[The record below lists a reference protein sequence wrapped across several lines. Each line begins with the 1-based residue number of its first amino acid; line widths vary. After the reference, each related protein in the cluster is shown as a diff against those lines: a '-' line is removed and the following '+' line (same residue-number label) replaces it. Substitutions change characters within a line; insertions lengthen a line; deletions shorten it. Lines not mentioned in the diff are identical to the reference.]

1 MAEQIILDIQLD
13 KGSVNA
19 DLRATLESLKAL
31 KNEQKELTKAIKEG
45 NDVDGEMSARLLDL
59 KSQIKYTEAQAKGL
73 AATQRILTADGKKYE
88 DTLNGQRQKLSDMQ
102 SAYDA
107 MDKEMRDSEGGKA
120 FLAQIKEQHDAVLG
134 LEGATGR
141 MQRNVGNYG
150 ESIKGVIP
158 SLDKFDAVLNKMGTS
173 MNDLQQGVGTAS
185 KNIVSHFATIGKALI
200 TPPLGIIVAILT
212 GIMLIFGKLASAI
225 KKNDDAMTNLQ
236 VAFSAFKPIAT
247 AIGKIFE
254 GIGVALSKVAVG
266 IANVVTK
273 ISSALIP
280 GFEEASKKVTEYILA
295 VDALEETQRQYT
307 VQNAKDAQEIAKYR
321 AIAAESTD
329 LEERKKALQSAITL
343 EEEIARRNVEIATK
357 TLELRKEQARQ
368 EVDTTDETKNEI
380 AQLEAEKIQ
389 AETDYYNKK
398 REMAAQIRELNN
410 KINAEN
416 AKNHQEYIKRL
427 EAQRK
432 AEEEA
437 EKARQEALKASLE
450 NEKALRQ
457 QMEDFKASLIKD
469 AGERELVEMQIAGT
483 REIEELKKRLE
494 TEQNLTEEGRAILNQ
509 LIIDKQTELD
519 TQLKEKAD
527 ALAEERINAEMQRIA
542 EQEQTKLELRK
553 AIAEENSAE
562 MLELQLQE
570 LELQQQAEL
579 ENTILNEE
587 EKYLI
592 VEKYEKLKQALV
604 AETAKKNEEQA
615 TQMKMQLSASLQTM
629 AKNASSAFG
638 QMSELLEGYG
648 EENEKASK
656 AAKAFALMQLAT
668 DQAISISQTARAMVE
683 AVQGAT
689 QAAASTGPL
698 APVMLAVYIAEM
710 VGLVLGAVA
719 GQVASIKQAK
729 TILSGDNK
737 FESGGIVGGTSFSGD
752 KVVAHVNSGE
762 MILNR
767 EQQTR
772 LFDMAN
778 FGGGFDYSGLAQA
791 LTQAV
796 ASLPAPTL
804 QYQEF
809 KDFQNQ
815 VQRVTKIAEL

>member
-73 AATQRILTADGKKYE
+73 SATQRVLTADGKKYE

-158 SLDKFDAVLNKMGTS
+158 SLDKFDAALNKMGTS

-185 KNIVSHFATIGKALI
+185 KSIVSHFATIGKALI

-212 GIMLIFGKLASAI
+212 GIMLIFSKVASAI

-236 VAFSAFKPIAT
+236 VAFSAFKPIAI

-295 VDALEETQRQYT
+295 VDALEEKQRRYT

-329 LEERKKALQSAITL
+329 LEERKKALQSAIAL

-357 TLELRKEQARQ
+357 TLQLRKEQARQ

-380 AQLEAEKIQ
+380 ARLEAEKIQ

-494 TEQNLTEEGRAILNQ
+494 TEKNITEEGRAILNQ

-562 MLELQLQE
+562 MLELQLEE

-579 ENTILNEE
+579 ENTLLNEE

-615 TQMKMQLSASLQTM
+615 TQMKMQLSASLQMM

-729 TILSGDNK
+729 GILSGEK

-809 KDFQNQ
+809 KDFQNS

>member
-73 AATQRILTADGKKYE
+73 AATQRVLTADGKKYE
-88 DTLNGQRQKLSDMQ
+88 DTLNGQRQKLADMQ

-120 FLAQIKEQHDAVLG
+120 FLQQIKEQHDAVLG

-150 ESIKGVIP
+150 DSIKGVIP

-185 KNIVSHFATIGKALI
+185 KSIVSHFATIGKALI

-212 GIMLIFGKLASAI
+212 GIMLIFSKVASAI

-329 LEERKKALQSAITL
+329 LETRKKALQSAITL

-380 AQLEAEKIQ
+380 ARLEAEKIQ

-450 NEKALRQ
+450 NEKALRE

-469 AGERELVEMQIAGT
+469 AGERELVEMQIAGS

-494 TEQNLTEEGRAILNQ
+494 TEKNLTEEGRAILNQ

-527 ALAEERINAEMQRIA
+527 ALAEERINEEMQRIA

-553 AIAEENSAE
+553 SIAEENSAE

-570 LELQQQAEL
+570 LEMQQEAEL

-615 TQMKMQLSASLQTM
+615 TQMKMQLSASLQMM

-729 TILSGDNK
+729 GILSGEK

-778 FGGGFDYSGLAQA
+778 YGGGFDYSGLTQA

-796 ASLPAPTL
+796 ASLPSPTL

-809 KDFQNQ
+809 KDFQSS

>member
-73 AATQRILTADGKKYE
+73 AATQRVLTADGKKYE
-88 DTLNGQRQKLSDMQ
+88 DTLNGQRQKLADMQ

-150 ESIKGVIP
+150 DSIKGVIP
-158 SLDKFDAVLNKMGTS
+158 SLDKFDAALNKMGTS

-185 KNIVSHFATIGKALI
+185 KSIVSHFATIGKALI

-212 GIMLIFGKLASAI
+212 GIMLIFSKLASAI

-357 TLELRKEQARQ
+357 TLQLRKEQARQ

-380 AQLEAEKIQ
+380 ARLEAEKIQ

-437 EKARQEALKASLE
+437 EKARQEVLKASLE

-469 AGERELVEMQIAGT
+469 AGERELIEMQLTGS

-519 TQLKEKAD
+519 NQLKEKAD

-553 AIAEENSAE
+553 SIAEENSAE

-615 TQMKMQLSASLQTM
+615 TQMKMQLSASLQMM

-729 TILSGDNK
+729 GILSGEK

-778 FGGGFDYSGLAQA
+778 YGGGFDYSGLTQA

-809 KDFQNQ
+809 KDFQNS

>member
-73 AATQRILTADGKKYE
+73 AATQRVLTADGKKYE
-88 DTLNGQRQKLSDMQ
+88 DTLNGQRQKLADMQ

-158 SLDKFDAVLNKMGTS
+158 SVDKFDAVLNKMGTS
-173 MNDLQQGVGTAS
+173 MDDLQKGVGTAS
-185 KNIVSHFATIGKALI
+185 KSIVSHFATIGKALI

-212 GIMLIFGKLASAI
+212 GIMLIFSKVASAI

-295 VDALEETQRQYT
+295 VDALEEKQRQYT

-321 AIAAESTD
+321 AIASESTD
-329 LEERKKALQSAITL
+329 LEERKKALQSAIAL

-380 AQLEAEKIQ
+380 ARLEAEKIQ

-398 REMAAQIRELNN
+398 REMAAQIREINN

-427 EAQRK
+427 EEQRK
-432 AEEEA
+432 AQEEA

-450 NEKALRQ
+450 NEKAIRQ

-469 AGERELVEMQIAGT
+469 AGERELVEMQLAGS

-494 TEQNLTEEGRAILNQ
+494 TEKNLTEEGRAILNQ

-527 ALAEERINAEMQRIA
+527 AIAEERINAEMQRIA
-542 EQEQTKLELRK
+542 EQEQTKLELKK
-553 AIAEENSAE
+553 AIAEENSTE
-562 MLELQLQE
+562 MLELQLEE
-570 LELQQQAEL
+570 LEMQQQAEL

-587 EKYLI
+587 DKYLI

-604 AETAKKNEEQA
+604 EETAKKNEEQA
-615 TQMKMQLSASLQTM
+615 TQMKAQLSSAMQSM

-668 DQAISISQTARAMVE
+668 DQAISISQTARAIVE
-683 AVQGAT
+683 AVEGAT
-689 QAAASTGPL
+689 QAAAKTGPL
-698 APVMLAVYIAEM
+698 APVMIAVYIAEM

-729 TILSGDNK
+729 GILSGEK

-778 FGGGFDYSGLAQA
+778 YGGGFDYSGLTQA

-796 ASLPAPTL
+796 ASLPSPTL

-809 KDFQNQ
+809 KDFQSS

>member
-73 AATQRILTADGKKYE
+73 AATQRVLTADGKKYE
-88 DTLNGQRQKLSDMQ
+88 DTLNGQRQKLADMQ

-120 FLAQIKEQHDAVLG
+120 FLQQIKEQHDAVLG

-158 SLDKFDAVLNKMGTS
+158 SVDKFDAVLNKMGTS
-173 MNDLQQGVGTAS
+173 MDDLQQGVGTAS
-185 KNIVSHFATIGKALI
+185 KSIVSHFATIGKALI

-212 GIMLIFGKLASAI
+212 GIMLIFGKLASVI

-295 VDALEETQRQYT
+295 VDALEEKQRQYT

-321 AIAAESTD
+321 AIASESTD
-329 LEERKKALQSAITL
+329 LEERKKALQSAIAL

-380 AQLEAEKIQ
+380 ARLEAEKIQ

-398 REMAAQIRELNN
+398 REMAAQIREINN

-469 AGERELVEMQIAGT
+469 AGERELIEMQIAGS

-527 ALAEERINAEMQRIA
+527 ALAEERINAEMQKIA

-579 ENTILNEE
+579 ENTLLNEE

-615 TQMKMQLSASLQTM
+615 TQMKMQLSASLQMM

-729 TILSGDNK
+729 GILSGEK

-778 FGGGFDYSGLAQA
+778 YGGGFDYSGLTQA

-796 ASLPAPTL
+796 ASLPSPTL

-809 KDFQNQ
+809 KDFQSS

>member
-73 AATQRILTADGKKYE
+73 SATQRVLTADGKKYE

-120 FLAQIKEQHDAVLG
+120 FLQQIKEQHDAVLG

-150 ESIKGVIP
+150 DSIKGIIP
-158 SLDKFDAVLNKMGTS
+158 SLDKFDAALNKMGTS

-185 KNIVSHFATIGKALI
+185 KSIVSHFATIGKALI
-200 TPPLGIIVAILT
+200 TPPLGIIVAILSA
-212 GIMLIFGKLASAI
+212 IMLIFSKVASAI

-236 VAFSAFKPIAT
+236 VAFSAFKPIAI

-295 VDALEETQRQYT
+295 VDALEETQRKYT

-329 LEERKKALQSAITL
+329 LEERKKALQSAIAL
-343 EEEIARRNVEIATK
+343 EEEIARRNVEITTK

-380 AQLEAEKIQ
+380 ARLEAEKIQ

-450 NEKALRQ
+450 NEKAIRQ

-494 TEQNLTEEGRAILNQ
+494 TEKNITEEGRAILNQ
-509 LIIDKQTELD
+509 LIIDKQIELD

-527 ALAEERINAEMQRIA
+527 TLAEERINEEMQRIA

-562 MLELQLQE
+562 MLELQLEE

-579 ENTILNEE
+579 ENTLLNEE

-615 TQMKMQLSASLQTM
+615 TQMKMQLSASLQMM

-729 TILSGDNK
+729 GILSGEK

-778 FGGGFDYSGLAQA
+778 YGGGFDYSGLAQA

-809 KDFQNQ
+809 KDFQSS

>member
-73 AATQRILTADGKKYE
+73 AATQRVLTADGKKYE

-107 MDKEMRDSEGGKA
+107 MDKEMRESEGGKA

-150 ESIKGVIP
+150 DSIKGVIP
-158 SLDKFDAVLNKMGTS
+158 SLDKFDAALNKMGTS

-185 KNIVSHFATIGKALI
+185 KSIVSHFATIGKALI

-212 GIMLIFGKLASAI
+212 GIMLIFSKVASAI

-236 VAFSAFKPIAT
+236 VAFSAFKPIAI

-295 VDALEETQRQYT
+295 VDTLEEKQRQYT

-357 TLELRKEQARQ
+357 TLQLRKEQARQ

-380 AQLEAEKIQ
+380 ARLEAEKIQ

-494 TEQNLTEEGRAILNQ
+494 TEKNLTEEGRAILNQ

-553 AIAEENSAE
+553 TLAEENSAE

-615 TQMKMQLSASLQTM
+615 TQMKMQLSASLQMM

-729 TILSGDNK
+729 GILSGEK

-778 FGGGFDYSGLAQA
+778 LGGGFDYSGLAQV

-796 ASLPAPTL
+796 ASLPSPTL

-809 KDFQNQ
+809 KDFQSS

>member
-19 DLRATLESLKAL
+19 DLRATLESLKQL

-73 AATQRILTADGKKYE
+73 AATQRVLTADGKKYE
-88 DTLNGQRQKLSDMQ
+88 DTLNGQRQKLADMQ

-158 SLDKFDAVLNKMGTS
+158 SVDKFDAVLNKMGTS

-185 KNIVSHFATIGKALI
+185 KSIVSHFATIGKALI

-212 GIMLIFGKLASAI
+212 GIMLIFSKVASAI

-295 VDALEETQRQYT
+295 VDALEEKQRQYT

-321 AIAAESTD
+321 AIASESTD
-329 LEERKKALQSAITL
+329 LEERKKALQSAIAL

-380 AQLEAEKIQ
+380 ARLEAEKIQ

-398 REMAAQIRELNN
+398 REMAAQIREINN

-427 EAQRK
+427 EEQRK
-432 AEEEA
+432 AQEEA

-450 NEKALRQ
+450 NEKAIRQ

-469 AGERELVEMQIAGT
+469 AGERELVEMQLAGS

-494 TEQNLTEEGRAILNQ
+494 TEKNLTEKGRAILNQ

-527 ALAEERINAEMQRIA
+527 AIAEERINAEMQRIA
-542 EQEQTKLELRK
+542 EQEQTKLELKK

-562 MLELQLQE
+562 MLELQLEE
-570 LELQQQAEL
+570 LEMQQQAEL

-587 EKYLI
+587 DKYLI

-604 AETAKKNEEQA
+604 EETAKKNEEQA
-615 TQMKMQLSASLQTM
+615 TQMKAQLSSAMQSM

-668 DQAISISQTARAMVE
+668 DQAISISQTARAIVE
-683 AVQGAT
+683 AVEGAT
-689 QAAASTGPL
+689 QAAAKTGPL
-698 APVMLAVYIAEM
+698 APVMIAVYIAEM

-729 TILSGDNK
+729 GILSGEK

-767 EQQTR
+767 EQQTN
-772 LFDMAN
+772 LFKMAN
-778 FGGGFDYSGLAQA
+778 VAGGFDYSGFAEA
-791 LTQAV
+791 VAQAV
-796 ASLPAPTL
+796 ASQPAPILEYT
-804 QYQEF
+804 EF
-809 KDFQNQ
+809 ESFAN
-815 VQRVTKIAEL
+815 RVTKVRELSKL

>member
-19 DLRATLESLKAL
+19 DLRATLESLKQL

-73 AATQRILTADGKKYE
+73 AATQRVLTADGKKYE
-88 DTLNGQRQKLSDMQ
+88 DTLNGQRQKLADMQ

-120 FLAQIKEQHDAVLG
+120 FLQQIKEQHDAVLG

-158 SLDKFDAVLNKMGTS
+158 SVDKFDAVLNKMGTS

-185 KNIVSHFATIGKALI
+185 KSIVSHFATIGKALI

-329 LEERKKALQSAITL
+329 LEERKKALESAITL

-380 AQLEAEKIQ
+380 ARLEAEKIQ

-450 NEKALRQ
+450 NEKAIRQ

-469 AGERELVEMQIAGT
+469 AGERELVEMQLAGT

-494 TEQNLTEEGRAILNQ
+494 TEKNLTEEGRAILNQ

-519 TQLKEKAD
+519 NQLKEKAD
-527 ALAEERINAEMQRIA
+527 AIAEERINAEMQRIA

-587 EKYLI
+587 DKYLI

-604 AETAKKNEEQA
+604 AETMLKNEEQA
-615 TQMKMQLSASLQTM
+615 TQMKEQLSSAMQSM

-668 DQAISISQTARAMVE
+668 DQAISISQTARAIVE
-683 AVQGAT
+683 AVEGAT
-689 QAAASTGPL
+689 QAAKYTGPL
-698 APVMLAVYIAEM
+698 APVMIAVYIAEM

-729 TILSGDNK
+729 GILSGEK

-778 FGGGFDYSGLAQA
+778 YGGGFDYSGLTQA

-796 ASLPAPTL
+796 ASLPSPTL

>member
-19 DLRATLESLKAL
+19 DLRATLESLKQL

-73 AATQRILTADGKKYE
+73 AATQRVLTADGKKYE
-88 DTLNGQRQKLSDMQ
+88 DTLNGQRQKLADMQ

-158 SLDKFDAVLNKMGTS
+158 SVDKFDAVLNKMGTS

-185 KNIVSHFATIGKALI
+185 KSIVSHFATIGKALI

-212 GIMLIFGKLASAI
+212 GIMLIFSKVASAI

-295 VDALEETQRQYT
+295 VDALEEKQRQYT

-321 AIAAESTD
+321 AIASESTD
-329 LEERKKALQSAITL
+329 LEERKKALQSAIAL

-357 TLELRKEQARQ
+357 TLQLRKEQARQ

-380 AQLEAEKIQ
+380 ARLEAEKIQ

-398 REMAAQIRELNN
+398 REMAAQIREINN

-427 EAQRK
+427 EEQRK
-432 AEEEA
+432 AQEEA

-450 NEKALRQ
+450 NEKAIRQ

-469 AGERELVEMQIAGT
+469 AGERELVEMQLAGT

-494 TEQNLTEEGRAILNQ
+494 TEKNLTEEGRAILNQ

-527 ALAEERINAEMQRIA
+527 AIAEERINAEMQRIA
-542 EQEQTKLELRK
+542 EQEQTKLELKK

-562 MLELQLQE
+562 MLELQLEE
-570 LELQQQAEL
+570 LEMQQQAEL

-587 EKYLI
+587 DKYLI

-604 AETAKKNEEQA
+604 EETAKKNEEQA
-615 TQMKMQLSASLQTM
+615 TQMKAQLSSAMQSM

-668 DQAISISQTARAMVE
+668 DQAISISQTARAIVE
-683 AVQGAT
+683 AVEGAT
-689 QAAASTGPL
+689 QAAAKTGPL
-698 APVMLAVYIAEM
+698 APVMIAVYIAEM

-729 TILSGDNK
+729 GILSGEK

-778 FGGGFDYSGLAQA
+778 YGGGFDYSGLTQA

-796 ASLPAPTL
+796 ASLPSPTL

-809 KDFQNQ
+809 KDFQSS

>member
-19 DLRATLESLKAL
+19 DLRATLESLKQL

-73 AATQRILTADGKKYE
+73 AATQRVLTADGKKYE
-88 DTLNGQRQKLSDMQ
+88 DTLNGQRQKLADMQ

-120 FLAQIKEQHDAVLG
+120 FLQQIKEQHDAVLG

-158 SLDKFDAVLNKMGTS
+158 SVDKFDAVLNKIGTS
-173 MNDLQQGVGTAS
+173 MDDLQQGVGTAS
-185 KNIVSHFATIGKALI
+185 KSIVSHFATIGKALI

-212 GIMLIFGKLASAI
+212 GIMLIFSKLASAI

-321 AIAAESTD
+321 AIASESTD

-380 AQLEAEKIQ
+380 ARLEAEKIQ

-398 REMAAQIRELNN
+398 REMAAQIREINN

-427 EAQRK
+427 EEQRK
-432 AEEEA
+432 AQEEA

-450 NEKALRQ
+450 NEKAIRQ
-457 QMEDFKASLIKD
+457 QMEDFKASLTKD
-469 AGERELVEMQIAGT
+469 AGERELVEMQLAGS

-494 TEQNLTEEGRAILNQ
+494 TEKNLTEKGRAILNQ

-527 ALAEERINAEMQRIA
+527 AIAEERINAEMQRIA
-542 EQEQTKLELRK
+542 EQEQTKLELKK

-562 MLELQLQE
+562 MLELQLEE
-570 LELQQQAEL
+570 LEMQQQAEL

-587 EKYLI
+587 DKYLI

-604 AETAKKNEEQA
+604 EETAKKNEEQA
-615 TQMKMQLSASLQTM
+615 TQMKAQLSSAMQSM

-668 DQAISISQTARAMVE
+668 DQAISISQTARAIVE
-683 AVQGAT
+683 AVEGAT
-689 QAAASTGPL
+689 QAAAKTGPL
-698 APVMLAVYIAEM
+698 APVMIAVYIAEM

-729 TILSGDNK
+729 GILSGEK

-778 FGGGFDYSGLAQA
+778 YGGGFDYSGLTQA

-796 ASLPAPTL
+796 ASLPSPTL

-809 KDFQNQ
+809 KDFQSS

>member
-19 DLRATLESLKAL
+19 DLRATLESLKQL

-73 AATQRILTADGKKYE
+73 AATQRVLTADGKKYE
-88 DTLNGQRQKLSDMQ
+88 DTLNGQRQKLADMQ

-158 SLDKFDAVLNKMGTS
+158 SVDKFDAVLNKMGTS

-185 KNIVSHFATIGKALI
+185 KSIVSHFATIGKALI

-212 GIMLIFGKLASAI
+212 GIMLIFSKVASAI

-295 VDALEETQRQYT
+295 VDALEEKQRQYT

-321 AIAAESTD
+321 AIASESTD
-329 LEERKKALQSAITL
+329 LEERKKALQSAIAL

-357 TLELRKEQARQ
+357 TLQLRKEQARQ

-380 AQLEAEKIQ
+380 ARLEAEKIQ

-398 REMAAQIRELNN
+398 REMAAQIREINN

-427 EAQRK
+427 EEQRK
-432 AEEEA
+432 AQEEA

-450 NEKALRQ
+450 NEKAIRQ

-469 AGERELVEMQIAGT
+469 AGERELVEMQLAGT

-494 TEQNLTEEGRAILNQ
+494 TEKNLTEEGRAILNQ

-527 ALAEERINAEMQRIA
+527 AIAEERINAEMQRIA

-562 MLELQLQE
+562 MLELQLEE
-570 LELQQQAEL
+570 LEMQQQAEL

-587 EKYLI
+587 DKYLI

-604 AETAKKNEEQA
+604 EETAKKNEEQA
-615 TQMKMQLSASLQTM
+615 TQMKAQLSSAMQSM

-668 DQAISISQTARAMVE
+668 DQAISISQTARAIVE
-683 AVQGAT
+683 AVEGAT
-689 QAAASTGPL
+689 QAAAKTGPL
-698 APVMLAVYIAEM
+698 APVMIAVYIAEM

-729 TILSGDNK
+729 GILSGEK

-778 FGGGFDYSGLAQA
+778 YGGGFDYSGLTQA

-796 ASLPAPTL
+796 ASLPSPTL

>member
-73 AATQRILTADGKKYE
+73 SATQRVLTADGKKYE

-120 FLAQIKEQHDAVLG
+120 FLQQIKEQHDAVLG

-150 ESIKGVIP
+150 DSIKGIIP
-158 SLDKFDAVLNKMGTS
+158 SLDKFDAALNKMGTS

-185 KNIVSHFATIGKALI
+185 KSIVSHFATIGKALI

-212 GIMLIFGKLASAI
+212 GIMLIFSKVASAI

-295 VDALEETQRQYT
+295 VDALEETQRRYT

-329 LEERKKALQSAITL
+329 LEERKKALQSAIAL

-357 TLELRKEQARQ
+357 TLQLRKEQARQ

-380 AQLEAEKIQ
+380 ARLEAEKIQ

-427 EAQRK
+427 ETQRK

-469 AGERELVEMQIAGT
+469 AGERELVEMQIAGS

-494 TEQNLTEEGRAILNQ
+494 TEKNITEEGRAILNQ

-562 MLELQLQE
+562 MLELQLEE
-570 LELQQQAEL
+570 LEMQQQAEL
-579 ENTILNEE
+579 ENTLLNEE

-615 TQMKMQLSASLQTM
+615 TQMKMQLSASLQIM

-729 TILSGDNK
+729 GILSGEK

-752 KVVAHVNSGE
+752 KVIAHVNSGE

-778 FGGGFDYSGLAQA
+778 FGGGFDYSGLATA

-796 ASLPAPTL
+796 ASLPSPTL

-809 KDFQNQ
+809 KDFQSQ

>member
-73 AATQRILTADGKKYE
+73 SATQRVLTADGKKYE
-88 DTLNGQRQKLSDMQ
+88 DTLNGQRQKLADMQ

-158 SLDKFDAVLNKMGTS
+158 SLDKFDAALNKMGTS

-212 GIMLIFGKLASAI
+212 GIMLIFSKLASAI

-236 VAFSAFKPIAT
+236 VAFSAFKPIAI

-295 VDALEETQRQYT
+295 VDALEETQRRYT

-380 AQLEAEKIQ
+380 ARLEAEKIQ

-416 AKNHQEYIKRL
+416 AKNHQEYTKRL

-450 NEKALRQ
+450 NEKAIRE

-469 AGERELVEMQIAGT
+469 AGERELVEMQLAGS

-494 TEQNLTEEGRAILNQ
+494 TEKNITEEGRAILNQ

-553 AIAEENSAE
+553 AIAKGNSAK
-562 MLELQLQE
+562 MLELQLEE

-604 AETAKKNEEQA
+604 AETMLKNEEQA
-615 TQMKMQLSASLQTM
+615 TQMKEQLSSAMQTM

-729 TILSGDNK
+729 GILSGEK

-778 FGGGFDYSGLAQA
+778 LGGGFDYSGLAQA

-796 ASLPAPTL
+796 ASLPSPTL

>member
-19 DLRATLESLKAL
+19 DLRATLESLKQL

-73 AATQRILTADGKKYE
+73 AATQRVLTADGKKYE
-88 DTLNGQRQKLSDMQ
+88 DTLNGQRQKLADMQ

-150 ESIKGVIP
+150 DSIKGVIP
-158 SLDKFDAVLNKMGTS
+158 SVDKFDAVLNKMGTS

-185 KNIVSHFATIGKALI
+185 KSIVSHFATIGKALI

-212 GIMLIFGKLASAI
+212 GIMLIFSKVASAI

-295 VDALEETQRQYT
+295 VDALEEKQRQYT

-321 AIAAESTD
+321 AIASESTD
-329 LEERKKALQSAITL
+329 LEERKKALQSAIAL

-380 AQLEAEKIQ
+380 ARLEAEKIQ

-398 REMAAQIRELNN
+398 REMAAQIREINN

-427 EAQRK
+427 EAQK
-432 AEEEA
+432 KVEEEA

-450 NEKALRQ
+450 NEKAIRQ

-469 AGERELVEMQIAGT
+469 AGERELVEMQLAGT

-494 TEQNLTEEGRAILNQ
+494 TEKNLTEEGRAILNQ

-527 ALAEERINAEMQRIA
+527 AIAEERINAEMQRIA

-562 MLELQLQE
+562 MLELQLEE
-570 LELQQQAEL
+570 LEMQQQAEL

-587 EKYLI
+587 DKYLI

-604 AETAKKNEEQA
+604 EETAKKNEEQA
-615 TQMKMQLSASLQTM
+615 TQMKAQLSSAMQSM

-668 DQAISISQTARAMVE
+668 DQAISISQTARAIVE
-683 AVQGAT
+683 AVEGAT
-689 QAAASTGPL
+689 QAAAKTGPL
-698 APVMLAVYIAEM
+698 APVMIAVYIAEM

-729 TILSGDNK
+729 GILSGEK

-778 FGGGFDYSGLAQA
+778 YGGGFDYSGLTQA

-796 ASLPAPTL
+796 ASLPSPTL

>member
-19 DLRATLESLKAL
+19 DLRATLESLKQL

-73 AATQRILTADGKKYE
+73 AATQRVLTADGKKYE
-88 DTLNGQRQKLSDMQ
+88 DTLNGQRQKLADMQ

-120 FLAQIKEQHDAVLG
+120 FLQQIKEQHDAVLG

-158 SLDKFDAVLNKMGTS
+158 SVDKFDAVLNKMGTS

-185 KNIVSHFATIGKALI
+185 KSIVSHFATIGKALI

-212 GIMLIFGKLASAI
+212 GIMLIFSKVASAI

-247 AIGKIFE
+247 AIDKIFE

-295 VDALEETQRQYT
+295 VDALEEKQRQYT

-321 AIAAESTD
+321 AIASESTD
-329 LEERKKALQSAITL
+329 LEERKKALQSAIAL

-380 AQLEAEKIQ
+380 ARLEAEKIQ

-398 REMAAQIRELNN
+398 REMAAQIREINN

-427 EAQRK
+427 EEQRK
-432 AEEEA
+432 AQEEA

-450 NEKALRQ
+450 NEKAIRQ
-457 QMEDFKASLIKD
+457 QMEDFKASLTKD
-469 AGERELVEMQIAGT
+469 AGERELVEMQLAGS

-494 TEQNLTEEGRAILNQ
+494 TEKNLTEKGRAILNQ

-527 ALAEERINAEMQRIA
+527 AIAEERINAEMQRIA
-542 EQEQTKLELRK
+542 EQEQTKLELKK
-553 AIAEENSAE
+553 AIAEENSTE
-562 MLELQLQE
+562 MLELQLEE

-587 EKYLI
+587 DKYLI

-604 AETAKKNEEQA
+604 EETAKKNEEQA
-615 TQMKMQLSASLQTM
+615 TQMKAQLSSAMQSM

-668 DQAISISQTARAMVE
+668 DQAISISQTARAIVE
-683 AVQGAT
+683 AVEGAT
-689 QAAASTGPL
+689 QAAAKTGPL
-698 APVMLAVYIAEM
+698 APVMIAVYIAEM

-729 TILSGDNK
+729 GILSGEK

-778 FGGGFDYSGLAQA
+778 YGGGFDYSGLTQA

-796 ASLPAPTL
+796 ASLPSPTL

-809 KDFQNQ
+809 KDFQSS

>member
-73 AATQRILTADGKKYE
+73 SATQRVLTADGKKYE
-88 DTLNGQRQKLSDMQ
+88 DTLNGQRQKLADMQ

-158 SLDKFDAVLNKMGTS
+158 SVDKFDAVLNKMGTS
-173 MNDLQQGVGTAS
+173 MDDLQKGVGTAS
-185 KNIVSHFATIGKALI
+185 KSIVSHFATIGKALI

-212 GIMLIFGKLASAI
+212 GIMLIFSKVASAI

-295 VDALEETQRQYT
+295 VDALEEKQRQYT

-321 AIAAESTD
+321 AIASESTD
-329 LEERKKALQSAITL
+329 LEERKKALQSAIAL

-357 TLELRKEQARQ
+357 TLQLRKEQARQ

-380 AQLEAEKIQ
+380 ARLEAEKIQ

-398 REMAAQIRELNN
+398 REMAAQIREINN

-427 EAQRK
+427 EEQRK
-432 AEEEA
+432 AQEEA

-450 NEKALRQ
+450 NEKAIRQ

-469 AGERELVEMQIAGT
+469 AGERELVEMQLAGS

-494 TEQNLTEEGRAILNQ
+494 TEKNLTEEGRAILNQ

-527 ALAEERINAEMQRIA
+527 AIAEERINAEMQRIA
-542 EQEQTKLELRK
+542 EQEQTKIELKK
-553 AIAEENSAE
+553 AIAEENSTE
-562 MLELQLQE
+562 MLELQLEE
-570 LELQQQAEL
+570 LEMQQQAEL

-587 EKYLI
+587 DKYLI

-604 AETAKKNEEQA
+604 EETAKKNEEQA
-615 TQMKMQLSASLQTM
+615 TQMKAQLSSAMQSM

-668 DQAISISQTARAMVE
+668 DQAISISQTARAIVE
-683 AVQGAT
+683 AVEGAT
-689 QAAASTGPL
+689 QAAAKTGPL
-698 APVMLAVYIAEM
+698 APVMIAVYIAEM

-729 TILSGDNK
+729 GILSGEK

-778 FGGGFDYSGLAQA
+778 YGGGFDYSGLTQA

-796 ASLPAPTL
+796 ASLPSPTL

>member
-73 AATQRILTADGKKYE
+73 AATQRVLTADGKKYE
-88 DTLNGQRQKLSDMQ
+88 DTLNGQRQKLADMQ

-120 FLAQIKEQHDAVLG
+120 FLQQIKEQHDAVLG

-185 KNIVSHFATIGKALI
+185 KSIVSHFATIGKALI

-212 GIMLIFGKLASAI
+212 GIMLIFSKVASAI

-329 LEERKKALQSAITL
+329 LETRKKALQSAITL

-380 AQLEAEKIQ
+380 ARLEAEKIQ

-450 NEKALRQ
+450 NEKAIRQ

-469 AGERELVEMQIAGT
+469 AGERELIEMQIAGS

-494 TEQNLTEEGRAILNQ
+494 TEKNLTEEGRAILNQ

-562 MLELQLQE
+562 LLELQLEE

-615 TQMKMQLSASLQTM
+615 TQMKMQLSASLQMM

-729 TILSGDNK
+729 GILSGEK

-778 FGGGFDYSGLAQA
+778 YGGGFDYSGLTQA

-796 ASLPAPTL
+796 ASLPSPTL

-809 KDFQNQ
+809 KDFQSQ

>member
-19 DLRATLESLKAL
+19 DLRATLESLKQL

-73 AATQRILTADGKKYE
+73 AATQRVLTADGKKYE
-88 DTLNGQRQKLSDMQ
+88 DTLNGQRQKLADMQ

-120 FLAQIKEQHDAVLG
+120 FLQQIKEQHDAVLG

-150 ESIKGVIP
+150 DSIKGVIP
-158 SLDKFDAVLNKMGTS
+158 SVDKFDAVLNKMGTS
-173 MNDLQQGVGTAS
+173 MDDLQQGVGTAS
-185 KNIVSHFATIGKALI
+185 KSIVSHFATIGKALI

-307 VQNAKDAQEIAKYR
+307 IQNAKDAQEIAKYR

-329 LEERKKALQSAITL
+329 LEERKKALQSAIAL

-357 TLELRKEQARQ
+357 TLQLRKEQARQ

-380 AQLEAEKIQ
+380 ARLEAEKIQ

-437 EKARQEALKASLE
+437 EKARQEALKVSLE
-450 NEKALRQ
+450 NEKAIRQ
-457 QMEDFKASLIKD
+457 QIEDFKASLIKD
-469 AGERELVEMQIAGT
+469 AGERELVEMQLAGS

-494 TEQNLTEEGRAILNQ
+494 TEKNLTEEGRAILNQ

-527 ALAEERINAEMQRIA
+527 ALAEERINAEMQKIA

-587 EKYLI
+587 DKYLI

-604 AETAKKNEEQA
+604 EETAKKNEEQA

-729 TILSGDNK
+729 NILNGSDK
-737 FESGGIVGGTSFSGD
+737 YAVGGVVGGTSYSGD
-752 KVVAHVNSGE
+752 KLTAKVNSGE

-767 EQQTR
+767 EQQTN
-772 LFDMAN
+772 LFKMAN
-778 FGGGFDYSGLAQA
+778 VGGGFDYSGFAEA
-791 LTQAV
+791 VAQAV
-796 ASLPAPTL
+796 ASQPAPILEYT
-804 QYQEF
+804 EF
-809 KDFQNQ
+809 ESFAN
-815 VQRVTKIAEL
+815 RVAKVRELSKL

>member
-73 AATQRILTADGKKYE
+73 AATQRVLTADGKKYE

-120 FLAQIKEQHDAVLG
+120 FLQQIKEQHDAVLG

-150 ESIKGVIP
+150 DSIKGVIP
-158 SLDKFDAVLNKMGTS
+158 SLDKFDAALNKMGTS

-185 KNIVSHFATIGKALI
+185 KSIVSHFATIGKALI

-357 TLELRKEQARQ
+357 TLQLRKEQARQ

-380 AQLEAEKIQ
+380 ARLEAEKIQ

-450 NEKALRQ
+450 NEKALRE

-469 AGERELVEMQIAGT
+469 AGERELVEMQIAGS

-494 TEQNLTEEGRAILNQ
+494 TEKNLTEEGRAILNQ

-527 ALAEERINAEMQRIA
+527 ALAEERINEEMQRIA

-553 AIAEENSAE
+553 SIAEENSAE

-570 LELQQQAEL
+570 LEMQQEAEL

-604 AETAKKNEEQA
+604 EETAKKNEEQA
-615 TQMKMQLSASLQTM
+615 TQMKMQLSASLQMM

-729 TILSGDNK
+729 GILSGEK

-767 EQQTR
+767 EQQTK

-778 FGGGFDYSGLAQA
+778 YGGGFDYSGLTQA

-796 ASLPAPTL
+796 ASLPSPTL

-809 KDFQNQ
+809 KDFQSQ

>member
-19 DLRATLESLKAL
+19 DLRATLESLKQL

-73 AATQRILTADGKKYE
+73 AATQRVLTADGKKYE
-88 DTLNGQRQKLSDMQ
+88 DTLNGQRQKLADMQ

-120 FLAQIKEQHDAVLG
+120 FLQQIKEQHDAVLG

-158 SLDKFDAVLNKMGTS
+158 SVDKFDAVLNKMGTS

-185 KNIVSHFATIGKALI
+185 KSIVSHFATIGKALI

-212 GIMLIFGKLASAI
+212 GIMLIFSKVASAI

-321 AIAAESTD
+321 AIASESTD
-329 LEERKKALQSAITL
+329 LEERKKALQSAIAL

-380 AQLEAEKIQ
+380 ARLEAEKIQ

-398 REMAAQIRELNN
+398 REMAAQIREINN

-427 EAQRK
+427 EEQRK
-432 AEEEA
+432 AQEEA

-450 NEKALRQ
+450 NEKAIRQ
-457 QMEDFKASLIKD
+457 QMEDFKASLTKD
-469 AGERELVEMQIAGT
+469 AGERELVEMQLAGT

-494 TEQNLTEEGRAILNQ
+494 TEKNLTEEGRAILNQ

-527 ALAEERINAEMQRIA
+527 AIAEERINAEMQRIA

-562 MLELQLQE
+562 MLELQLEE
-570 LELQQQAEL
+570 LEMQQQAEL

-587 EKYLI
+587 DKYLI

-604 AETAKKNEEQA
+604 EETAKKNEEQA
-615 TQMKMQLSASLQTM
+615 TQMKAQLSSAMQSM

-668 DQAISISQTARAMVE
+668 DQAISISQTARAIVE
-683 AVQGAT
+683 AVEGAT
-689 QAAASTGPL
+689 QAAAKTGPL
-698 APVMLAVYIAEM
+698 APVMIAVYIAEM

-729 TILSGDNK
+729 GILSGEK

-778 FGGGFDYSGLAQA
+778 YGGGFDYSGLTQA

-796 ASLPAPTL
+796 ASLPSPTL

-809 KDFQNQ
+809 KDFQSS

>member
-73 AATQRILTADGKKYE
+73 AATQRVLTADGKKYE
-88 DTLNGQRQKLSDMQ
+88 DTLNGQRQKLADMQ

-120 FLAQIKEQHDAVLG
+120 FLQQIKEQHDAVLG

-158 SLDKFDAVLNKMGTS
+158 SVDKFDAALNKMGTS

-185 KNIVSHFATIGKALI
+185 KSIVSHFATIGKALI

-329 LEERKKALQSAITL
+329 LETRKKALESAIKL

-380 AQLEAEKIQ
+380 ARLEAEKIQ

-450 NEKALRQ
+450 NEKAIRQ

-469 AGERELVEMQIAGT
+469 AGERELVEMQLAGT

-579 ENTILNEE
+579 ENTLLNEE

-778 FGGGFDYSGLAQA
+778 YGGGFDYSGLAQA

-796 ASLPAPTL
+796 ASLPSPTL

-809 KDFQNQ
+809 KDFQSS

>member
-73 AATQRILTADGKKYE
+73 SATQRVLTADGKKYE
-88 DTLNGQRQKLSDMQ
+88 DTLNGQRQKLADMQ

-158 SLDKFDAVLNKMGTS
+158 SVDKFDAVLNKMGTS
-173 MNDLQQGVGTAS
+173 MDDLQKGVGTAS
-185 KNIVSHFATIGKALI
+185 KSIVSNFATIGKALI

-212 GIMLIFGKLASAI
+212 GIMLIFSKVASAI

-321 AIAAESTD
+321 AIASESTD
-329 LEERKKALQSAITL
+329 LEERKKALQSAIAL

-380 AQLEAEKIQ
+380 ARLEAEKIQ

-398 REMAAQIRELNN
+398 REMAAQIREINN

-427 EAQRK
+427 EEQRK
-432 AEEEA
+432 AQEEA

-450 NEKALRQ
+450 NEKAIRQ

-469 AGERELVEMQIAGT
+469 AGERELVEMQLAGS

-494 TEQNLTEEGRAILNQ
+494 TEKNLTEEGRAILNQ

-527 ALAEERINAEMQRIA
+527 AIAEERINAEMQRIA
-542 EQEQTKLELRK
+542 EQEQTKLELKK

-562 MLELQLQE
+562 MLELQLEE
-570 LELQQQAEL
+570 LEMQQQAEL

-587 EKYLI
+587 DKYLI

-604 AETAKKNEEQA
+604 EETAKKNEEQA
-615 TQMKMQLSASLQTM
+615 TQMKAQLSSAMQSM

-668 DQAISISQTARAMVE
+668 DQAISISQTARAIVE
-683 AVQGAT
+683 AVEGAT
-689 QAAASTGPL
+689 QAAAKTGPL
-698 APVMLAVYIAEM
+698 APVMIAVYIAEM

-729 TILSGDNK
+729 GILSGEK

-778 FGGGFDYSGLAQA
+778 YGGGFDYSGLTQA

-796 ASLPAPTL
+796 ASLPSPTL

>member
-19 DLRATLESLKAL
+19 DLRATLESLKQL

-73 AATQRILTADGKKYE
+73 AATQRVLTADGKKYE
-88 DTLNGQRQKLSDMQ
+88 DTLNGQRQKLADMQ

-120 FLAQIKEQHDAVLG
+120 FLQQIKEQHDAVLG

-158 SLDKFDAVLNKMGTS
+158 SVDKFDAVLNKMGTS

-185 KNIVSHFATIGKALI
+185 KSIVSHFATIGKALI

-212 GIMLIFGKLASAI
+212 GIMLIFSKVASAI

-295 VDALEETQRQYT
+295 VDALEEKQRQYT

-321 AIAAESTD
+321 AIASESTD
-329 LEERKKALQSAITL
+329 LEERKKALQSAIAL

-380 AQLEAEKIQ
+380 ARLEAEKIQ

-398 REMAAQIRELNN
+398 REMAAQIREINN

-427 EAQRK
+427 EEQKKAQ
-432 AEEEA
+432 EEA

-450 NEKALRQ
+450 NEKAIRQ
-457 QMEDFKASLIKD
+457 QMEDFKASLTKD
-469 AGERELVEMQIAGT
+469 AGERELVEMQLAGS

-494 TEQNLTEEGRAILNQ
+494 TEKNLTEKGRAILNQ

-527 ALAEERINAEMQRIA
+527 AIAEERINAEMQRIA
-542 EQEQTKLELRK
+542 EQEQTKLELKK

-562 MLELQLQE
+562 MLELQLEE

-587 EKYLI
+587 DKYLI

-604 AETAKKNEEQA
+604 EETAKKNEEQA
-615 TQMKMQLSASLQTM
+615 TQMKAQLSSAMQSM

-668 DQAISISQTARAMVE
+668 DQAISISQTARAIVE
-683 AVQGAT
+683 AVEGAT
-689 QAAASTGPL
+689 QAAAKTGPL
-698 APVMLAVYIAEM
+698 APVMIAVYIAEM

-729 TILSGDNK
+729 NILNGSDK
-737 FESGGIVGGTSFSGD
+737 YAVGGVVGGTSYSGD
-752 KVVAHVNSGE
+752 KLTAKVNSGE

-767 EQQTR
+767 EQQTN
-772 LFDMAN
+772 LFKMAN
-778 FGGGFDYSGLAQA
+778 VGGGFDYSGFAEA
-791 LTQAV
+791 VAQAV
-796 ASLPAPTL
+796 ASQPAPILEYT
-804 QYQEF
+804 EF
-809 KDFQNQ
+809 ESFAN
-815 VQRVTKIAEL
+815 RVTKVRELSKL

>member
-73 AATQRILTADGKKYE
+73 SATQRVLTADGKKYE

-150 ESIKGVIP
+150 DSIKGVIP
-158 SLDKFDAVLNKMGTS
+158 SLDKFDAALNKMGTS

-185 KNIVSHFATIGKALI
+185 KGIVSHFATIGKALI

-212 GIMLIFGKLASAI
+212 GIMLIFSKVASAI

-247 AIGKIFE
+247 AIDKIFE

-295 VDALEETQRQYT
+295 VDALEETQRRYT

-357 TLELRKEQARQ
+357 TLQLRKEQARQ

-380 AQLEAEKIQ
+380 ARLEAEKIQ

-469 AGERELVEMQIAGT
+469 AGERELVEMQIAGS

-494 TEQNLTEEGRAILNQ
+494 TEKNITEEGRAILNQ

-519 TQLKEKAD
+519 TQLKIKAD
-527 ALAEERINAEMQRIA
+527 AIAEERINAEMQRIA

-562 MLELQLQE
+562 MLDLQLQE

-615 TQMKMQLSASLQTM
+615 AQMKMQLSASLQTM

-729 TILSGDNK
+729 GILSGEK

-809 KDFQNQ
+809 KDFQSQ

>member
-73 AATQRILTADGKKYE
+73 AATQRVLTADGKKYE

-150 ESIKGVIP
+150 DSIKGVIP
-158 SLDKFDAVLNKMGTS
+158 SIDKFDAVLNKMGTS

-329 LEERKKALQSAITL
+329 LETRKKALQSAITL

-357 TLELRKEQARQ
+357 TLQLRKEQARQ

-380 AQLEAEKIQ
+380 ARLEAEKIQ

-416 AKNHQEYIKRL
+416 TKNHQEYIKRL

-450 NEKALRQ
+450 NEKAIRQ

-469 AGERELVEMQIAGT
+469 AGERELVEMQLAGT

-494 TEQNLTEEGRAILNQ
+494 TEQNITEEGRAILNQ

-527 ALAEERINAEMQRIA
+527 TLAEERINAEMQRIA

-570 LELQQQAEL
+570 LEMQQQAEL

-615 TQMKMQLSASLQTM
+615 TQMKAQLSASLQMM

-689 QAAASTGPL
+689 QAAAATGPL

-778 FGGGFDYSGLAQA
+778 YGGGFDYSGLATA

-796 ASLPAPTL
+796 ASLPSPTL

-809 KDFQNQ
+809 KDFQSQ

>member
-73 AATQRILTADGKKYE
+73 AATQRVLTADGKKYE
-88 DTLNGQRQKLSDMQ
+88 DTLNGQRQKLADMQ

-158 SLDKFDAVLNKMGTS
+158 SVDKFDAVLNKMGTS

-185 KNIVSHFATIGKALI
+185 KSIVSHFATIGKALI

-212 GIMLIFGKLASAI
+212 GIMLIFSKVASAI

-321 AIAAESTD
+321 AIASESTD
-329 LEERKKALQSAITL
+329 LEERKKALQSAIAL

-380 AQLEAEKIQ
+380 ARLEAEKIQ

-398 REMAAQIRELNN
+398 REMAAQIREINN

-427 EAQRK
+427 EEQRK
-432 AEEEA
+432 AQEEA

-450 NEKALRQ
+450 NEKAIRQ
-457 QMEDFKASLIKD
+457 QMEDFKASLTKD
-469 AGERELVEMQIAGT
+469 AGERELVEMQLAGS

-494 TEQNLTEEGRAILNQ
+494 TEKNLTEKGRAILNQ

-527 ALAEERINAEMQRIA
+527 AIAEERINAEMQRIA
-542 EQEQTKLELRK
+542 EQEQTKLELKK

-562 MLELQLQE
+562 MLELQLEE

-587 EKYLI
+587 DKYLI

-604 AETAKKNEEQA
+604 EETAKKNEEQA
-615 TQMKMQLSASLQTM
+615 TQMKAQLSSAMQSM

-668 DQAISISQTARAMVE
+668 DQAISISQTARAIVE
-683 AVQGAT
+683 AVEAAT
-689 QAAASTGPL
+689 QAAAKTGPL
-698 APVMLAVYIAEM
+698 APVMIAVYIAEM

-729 TILSGDNK
+729 GILSGEK

-778 FGGGFDYSGLAQA
+778 YGGGFDYSGLTQA

-796 ASLPAPTL
+796 ASLPSPTL

>member
-19 DLRATLESLKAL
+19 DLRATLESLKQL

-73 AATQRILTADGKKYE
+73 AATQRVLTADGKKYE
-88 DTLNGQRQKLSDMQ
+88 DTLNGQRQKLADMQ

-158 SLDKFDAVLNKMGTS
+158 SVDKFDAVLNKMGTS
-173 MNDLQQGVGTAS
+173 MDDLQQGVGTAS
-185 KNIVSHFATIGKALI
+185 KSIVSHFATIGKALI

-212 GIMLIFGKLASAI
+212 GIMLIFSKVASAI

-295 VDALEETQRQYT
+295 VDALEEKQRQYT

-321 AIAAESTD
+321 AIASESTD
-329 LEERKKALQSAITL
+329 LEERKKALQSAIAL

-380 AQLEAEKIQ
+380 ARLEAEKIQ

-398 REMAAQIRELNN
+398 REMAAQIREINN

-427 EAQRK
+427 EEQRK
-432 AEEEA
+432 AQEEA

-450 NEKALRQ
+450 NEKAIRQ
-457 QMEDFKASLIKD
+457 QMEDFKASLTKD
-469 AGERELVEMQIAGT
+469 AGERELVEMQLAGT

-494 TEQNLTEEGRAILNQ
+494 TEKNLTEKGRAILNQ

-527 ALAEERINAEMQRIA
+527 AIAEERINAEMQRIA

-553 AIAEENSAE
+553 AIAEENSTE
-562 MLELQLQE
+562 MLELQLEE
-570 LELQQQAEL
+570 LEMQQQAEL

-587 EKYLI
+587 DKYLI

-604 AETAKKNEEQA
+604 EETAKKNEEQA
-615 TQMKMQLSASLQTM
+615 TQMKAQLSSAMQSM

-648 EENEKASK
+648 EKNEKASK

-668 DQAISISQTARAMVE
+668 DQAISISQTARATVE
-683 AVQGAT
+683 AVEAAT
-689 QAAASTGPL
+689 QAAAKTGPL
-698 APVMLAVYIAEM
+698 APVMIAVYIAEM

-729 TILSGDNK
+729 GILSGEK

-778 FGGGFDYSGLAQA
+778 YGGGFDYSGLTQA

-796 ASLPAPTL
+796 ASLPSPTL

>member
-59 KSQIKYTEAQAKGL
+59 KSQIRYTEAQAKGL
-73 AATQRILTADGKKYE
+73 AATQRVLTADGKKYE
-88 DTLNGQRQKLSDMQ
+88 DTLNGQRQKLADMQ

-150 ESIKGVIP
+150 DSIKGVIP

-185 KNIVSHFATIGKALI
+185 KSIVSHFATIGKALI

-212 GIMLIFGKLASAI
+212 GIMLIFSKVASAI

-329 LEERKKALQSAITL
+329 LETRKKALQSAITL

-380 AQLEAEKIQ
+380 ARLEAEKIQ

-450 NEKALRQ
+450 NEKAIRQ

-469 AGERELVEMQIAGT
+469 AGERELVEMQIAGS

-527 ALAEERINAEMQRIA
+527 AIAEERINAEMQRIA

-553 AIAEENSAE
+553 SIAEENSAE

-579 ENTILNEE
+579 ESTLLNEE

-604 AETAKKNEEQA
+604 AETMRKNEEQA
-615 TQMKMQLSASLQTM
+615 TQMKAQLSSAMQSM

-729 TILSGDNK
+729 TILSGEK

-778 FGGGFDYSGLAQA
+778 YGGGFDYSGLTQA

-796 ASLPAPTL
+796 ASLPSPTL

-809 KDFQNQ
+809 KDFQSS

>member
-73 AATQRILTADGKKYE
+73 SATQRVLTADGKKYE
-88 DTLNGQRQKLSDMQ
+88 DTLNGQRQKLADMQ

-150 ESIKGVIP
+150 DSIKGVIP
-158 SLDKFDAVLNKMGTS
+158 SVDKFDAVLNKMGTS
-173 MNDLQQGVGTAS
+173 MDDLQQGVGTAS
-185 KNIVSHFATIGKALI
+185 KSIVSHFATIGKALI

-212 GIMLIFGKLASAI
+212 GIMLIFSKVASAI

-295 VDALEETQRQYT
+295 VDALEEKQRQYT
-307 VQNAKDAQEIAKYR
+307 IQNAKDAQEIAKYR

-380 AQLEAEKIQ
+380 ARLEAEKIQ

-427 EAQRK
+427 EAQKK

-450 NEKALRQ
+450 NEKALRE

-469 AGERELVEMQIAGT
+469 AGERELVEMQIAGS

-494 TEQNLTEEGRAILNQ
+494 TEKNLTEEGRAILNQ

-527 ALAEERINAEMQRIA
+527 ALAEERINAEMQKIA

-579 ENTILNEE
+579 ENTLLNEE
-587 EKYLI
+587 DKYLI

-729 TILSGDNK
+729 GILLGEK

-767 EQQTR
+767 EQQTN
-772 LFDMAN
+772 LFKLAN
-778 FGGGFDYSGLAQA
+778 VGGGFDYSGFAEA
-791 LTQAV
+791 VAQAV
-796 ASLPAPTL
+796 ASQPAPILEYT
-804 QYQEF
+804 EF
-809 KDFQNQ
+809 ESFVN
-815 VQRVTKIAEL
+815 RVTKVRELSKL

>member
-19 DLRATLESLKAL
+19 DLRATLESLKQL

-73 AATQRILTADGKKYE
+73 AATQRVLTADGKKYE
-88 DTLNGQRQKLSDMQ
+88 DTLNGQRQKLADMQ

-120 FLAQIKEQHDAVLG
+120 FLQQIKEQHDAVLG

-158 SLDKFDAVLNKMGTS
+158 SVDKFDAVLNKIGTS
-173 MNDLQQGVGTAS
+173 MDDLQQGVGTAS
-185 KNIVSHFATIGKALI
+185 KSIVSHFATIGKALI

-212 GIMLIFGKLASAI
+212 GIMLIFSKVASAI

-321 AIAAESTD
+321 AIASESTD

-380 AQLEAEKIQ
+380 ARLEAEKIQ

-427 EAQRK
+427 EAQKK

-450 NEKALRQ
+450 NEKAIRQ

-469 AGERELVEMQIAGT
+469 AGERELVEMQLAGT

-527 ALAEERINAEMQRIA
+527 AIAEERINAEMQRIA
-542 EQEQTKLELRK
+542 EQEQTKLELKK
-553 AIAEENSAE
+553 AIAEENSTE
-562 MLELQLQE
+562 MLELQLEE
-570 LELQQQAEL
+570 LEMQQQAEL

-587 EKYLI
+587 DKYLI

-604 AETAKKNEEQA
+604 EETAKKNEEQA
-615 TQMKMQLSASLQTM
+615 TQMKAQLSSAMKSM

-648 EENEKASK
+648 EKNEKASK

-668 DQAISISQTARAMVE
+668 DQAISISQTARATVE
-683 AVQGAT
+683 AVEAAT
-689 QAAASTGPL
+689 QAAAKTGPL
-698 APVMLAVYIAEM
+698 APVMIAVYIAEM

-729 TILSGDNK
+729 NILNGSDK
-737 FESGGIVGGTSFSGD
+737 YAVGGVVGGTSYSGD
-752 KVVAHVNSGE
+752 KLTAKVNSGE

-767 EQQTR
+767 EQQTN
-772 LFDMAN
+772 LFKMAN
-778 FGGGFDYSGLAQA
+778 VAGGFDYSGFAEA
-791 LTQAV
+791 VAQAV
-796 ASLPAPTL
+796 ASQPAPILEYT
-804 QYQEF
+804 EF
-809 KDFQNQ
+809 ESFAN
-815 VQRVTKIAEL
+815 RVTKVRELSKL

>member
-73 AATQRILTADGKKYE
+73 AATQRVLTADGKKYE
-88 DTLNGQRQKLSDMQ
+88 DTLNGQRQKLADMQ

-158 SLDKFDAVLNKMGTS
+158 SVDKFDAVLNKMGTS

-185 KNIVSHFATIGKALI
+185 KSIVSHFATIGKALI

-212 GIMLIFGKLASAI
+212 GIMLIFSKVASAI

-295 VDALEETQRQYT
+295 VDALEEKQRQYT

-321 AIAAESTD
+321 AIASESTD
-329 LEERKKALQSAITL
+329 LEERKKALQSAIAL

-380 AQLEAEKIQ
+380 ARLEAEKIQ

-398 REMAAQIRELNN
+398 REMAAQIREINN

-427 EAQRK
+427 EEQRK
-432 AEEEA
+432 AQEEA

-450 NEKALRQ
+450 NEKAIRQ
-457 QMEDFKASLIKD
+457 QMEDFKASLTKD
-469 AGERELVEMQIAGT
+469 AGERELVEMQLAGS

-494 TEQNLTEEGRAILNQ
+494 TEKNLTEKGRAILNQ

-527 ALAEERINAEMQRIA
+527 AIAEERINAEMQRIA
-542 EQEQTKLELRK
+542 EQEQTKLELKK

-562 MLELQLQE
+562 MLELQLEE

-587 EKYLI
+587 DKYLI

-604 AETAKKNEEQA
+604 EETAKKNEEQA
-615 TQMKMQLSASLQTM
+615 TQMKAQLSSAMQSM

-648 EENEKASK
+648 EKNEKASK

-668 DQAISISQTARAMVE
+668 DQAISISQTARATVE
-683 AVQGAT
+683 AVEAAT
-689 QAAASTGPL
+689 QAAAKTGPL
-698 APVMLAVYIAEM
+698 APVMIAVYIAEM

-729 TILSGDNK
+729 GILSGEK

-778 FGGGFDYSGLAQA
+778 YGGGFDYSGLTQA

-796 ASLPAPTL
+796 ASLPSPTL

-809 KDFQNQ
+809 KDFQSS

>member
-73 AATQRILTADGKKYE
+73 AATQRVLTADGKKYE

-120 FLAQIKEQHDAVLG
+120 FLQQIKEQHDAVLG

-150 ESIKGVIP
+150 DSIKGVIP
-158 SLDKFDAVLNKMGTS
+158 SVDKFDAVLNKMGTS

-185 KNIVSHFATIGKALI
+185 KSIVSHFATIGKALI

-212 GIMLIFGKLASAI
+212 GIMLIFSKVASAI

-307 VQNAKDAQEIAKYR
+307 VQNAKDTQEIAKYR

-329 LEERKKALQSAITL
+329 LEERKKALQSAIAL

-357 TLELRKEQARQ
+357 TLELRKEKARQ

-380 AQLEAEKIQ
+380 ARLEAEKIQ

-398 REMAAQIRELNN
+398 REMAAQIREINN

-494 TEQNLTEEGRAILNQ
+494 TEKNLTEEGRAILNQ

-519 TQLKEKAD
+519 AQLKEKAD

-542 EQEQTKLELRK
+542 EQEQTKLKLRK

-562 MLELQLQE
+562 MLELQLEE

-587 EKYLI
+587 DKYLI

-615 TQMKMQLSASLQTM
+615 TQMKAQLSSAMQSM

-668 DQAISISQTARAMVE
+668 DQAVSISQTARAMVE

-729 TILSGDNK
+729 GILSGEK

-778 FGGGFDYSGLAQA
+778 FGGGFDYSGLTQA

-796 ASLPAPTL
+796 ASLPSPTL

-809 KDFQNQ
+809 KDFQSS

>member
-73 AATQRILTADGKKYE
+73 SATQRVLTADGKKYE
-88 DTLNGQRQKLSDMQ
+88 DTLNGQRQKLADMQ

-158 SLDKFDAVLNKMGTS
+158 SVDKFDAMLNKMGTS

-185 KNIVSHFATIGKALI
+185 KSIVSHFATIGKALI

-212 GIMLIFGKLASAI
+212 GIMLIFSKLASAI

-321 AIAAESTD
+321 AIASESTD

-380 AQLEAEKIQ
+380 ARLEAEKIQ

-416 AKNHQEYIKRL
+416 AKNHQDYIKRL

-450 NEKALRQ
+450 NEKAIRQ

-469 AGERELVEMQIAGT
+469 AGERELVEMQLAGT

-494 TEQNLTEEGRAILNQ
+494 TEKNLTEEGRAILNQ

-553 AIAEENSAE
+553 AIAEENSTE
-562 MLELQLQE
+562 MLELQLEE

-579 ENTILNEE
+579 ESTLLNEE

-615 TQMKMQLSASLQTM
+615 TQMKMQLSASLQMM

-729 TILSGDNK
+729 GILSGEK

-778 FGGGFDYSGLAQA
+778 YGGGFDYSGLTQA

-796 ASLPAPTL
+796 ASLPSPTL

-809 KDFQNQ
+809 KDFQSS

>member
-73 AATQRILTADGKKYE
+73 AATQRVLTADGKKYE
-88 DTLNGQRQKLSDMQ
+88 DTLNGQRQKLADMQ

-158 SLDKFDAVLNKMGTS
+158 SIDKFDAALNKMGTS

-236 VAFSAFKPIAT
+236 VAFSAFKPIAI

-329 LEERKKALQSAITL
+329 LEERKKALQSAIAL

-357 TLELRKEQARQ
+357 TLQLRKEQARQ

-380 AQLEAEKIQ
+380 ARLEAEKIQ

-450 NEKALRQ
+450 NEKAIRQ

-469 AGERELVEMQIAGT
+469 AGERELVEMQIAGS

-527 ALAEERINAEMQRIA
+527 AIAEERINAEMQRIA

-562 MLELQLQE
+562 MLELQLEE

-778 FGGGFDYSGLAQA
+778 LGGGFDYSGLAQA

-809 KDFQNQ
+809 KDFQNS

>member
-1 MAEQIILDIQLD
+1 MSEQIILDIQLD

-73 AATQRILTADGKKYE
+73 AATQRVLTADGKKYE
-88 DTLNGQRQKLSDMQ
+88 DTLNGQRQKLADMQ

-150 ESIKGVIP
+150 DSIKGVIP

-185 KNIVSHFATIGKALI
+185 KSIVSHFATIGKALI

-380 AQLEAEKIQ
+380 ARLEAEKIQ

-450 NEKALRQ
+450 NEKALCQ

-469 AGERELVEMQIAGT
+469 AGERELVEMQLAGT

-494 TEQNLTEEGRAILNQ
+494 TEKNLTEEGRAILNQ

-527 ALAEERINAEMQRIA
+527 TLAEERINAEMQRIA

-562 MLELQLQE
+562 MLELQLEE

-587 EKYLI
+587 DKYLI

-615 TQMKMQLSASLQTM
+615 TQMKAQLSASLQTM

-778 FGGGFDYSGLAQA
+778 YGGGFDYSGLTQA

-809 KDFQNQ
+809 KDFQSS

>member
-73 AATQRILTADGKKYE
+73 SATQRVLTADGKKYE

-107 MDKEMRDSEGGKA
+107 MDKEMRESEGGKA
-120 FLAQIKEQHDAVLG
+120 FLSQIKEQHDAVLG

-150 ESIKGVIP
+150 DSIKGVIP
-158 SLDKFDAVLNKMGTS
+158 SIDKFDAVLNKMGTS

-185 KNIVSHFATIGKALI
+185 KSIVSHFATIGKALI

-398 REMAAQIRELNN
+398 REMAAQIREINN
-410 KINAEN
+410 KINADN

-450 NEKALRQ
+450 NEKAIRQ

-494 TEQNLTEEGRAILNQ
+494 TEKNLTEEGRAILNQ

-519 TQLKEKAD
+519 NQLKEKAD
-527 ALAEERINAEMQRIA
+527 ALAEERINAEMQKIA
-542 EQEQTKLELRK
+542 EQEQTKIELRK

-562 MLELQLQE
+562 MLELQLEE

-615 TQMKMQLSASLQTM
+615 TQMKAQLSSAMQSM

-778 FGGGFDYSGLAQA
+778 LGGGFDYSGLAQA

-796 ASLPAPTL
+796 ASLPSPTL

-809 KDFQNQ
+809 KDFQSS

>member
-73 AATQRILTADGKKYE
+73 SATQRVLTADGKKYE
-88 DTLNGQRQKLSDMQ
+88 DTLNGQRQKLADMQ

-158 SLDKFDAVLNKMGTS
+158 SVDKFDAVLNKMGTS

-185 KNIVSHFATIGKALI
+185 KSIVSHFATIGKALI

-212 GIMLIFGKLASAI
+212 GIMLIFSKVASAI

-321 AIAAESTD
+321 AIASESTD
-329 LEERKKALQSAITL
+329 LEERKKALQSAIAL

-380 AQLEAEKIQ
+380 ARLEAEKIQ

-398 REMAAQIRELNN
+398 REMAAQIREINN

-427 EAQRK
+427 EEQRK
-432 AEEEA
+432 AQEEA

-450 NEKALRQ
+450 NEKAIRQ

-469 AGERELVEMQIAGT
+469 AGERELVEMQLAGS

-494 TEQNLTEEGRAILNQ
+494 TEKNLTEEGRAILNQ

-527 ALAEERINAEMQRIA
+527 AIAEERINAEMQRIA
-542 EQEQTKLELRK
+542 EQEQTKLELKK

-562 MLELQLQE
+562 MLELQLEE
-570 LELQQQAEL
+570 LEMQQQAEL

-587 EKYLI
+587 DKYLI

-604 AETAKKNEEQA
+604 EETAKKNEEQA
-615 TQMKMQLSASLQTM
+615 TQMKAQLSSAMQSM

-668 DQAISISQTARAMVE
+668 DQAISISQTARAIVE
-683 AVQGAT
+683 AVEGAT
-689 QAAASTGPL
+689 QAAAKTGPL
-698 APVMLAVYIAEM
+698 APVMIAVYIAEM

-729 TILSGDNK
+729 GILSGEK

-778 FGGGFDYSGLAQA
+778 YGGGFDYSGLTQA

-796 ASLPAPTL
+796 ASLPSPTL

>member
-19 DLRATLESLKAL
+19 DLRATLESLKQL

-73 AATQRILTADGKKYE
+73 AATQRVLTADGKKYE
-88 DTLNGQRQKLSDMQ
+88 DTLNGQRQKLADMQ

-150 ESIKGVIP
+150 DSIKGVIP
-158 SLDKFDAVLNKMGTS
+158 SVDKFDAVLNKMGTS
-173 MNDLQQGVGTAS
+173 MDDLQQGVGTAS
-185 KNIVSHFATIGKALI
+185 KSIVSHFATIGKALI

-212 GIMLIFGKLASAI
+212 GIMLIFSKVASAI

-329 LEERKKALQSAITL
+329 LEERKKALQSAIAL

-380 AQLEAEKIQ
+380 ARLEAEKIQ

-427 EAQRK
+427 EAQKK

-469 AGERELVEMQIAGT
+469 AGERELIEMQLAGT

-527 ALAEERINAEMQRIA
+527 TIAEERINAEMQRIA

-553 AIAEENSAE
+553 TIAEENSAE
-562 MLELQLQE
+562 MLELQLEE

-579 ENTILNEE
+579 ENTLLNEE
-587 EKYLI
+587 DKYLI

-668 DQAISISQTARAMVE
+668 DQAVSISQTARAMVE
-683 AVQGAT
+683 AVEGAT
-689 QAAASTGPL
+689 QAAKYTGPL

-729 TILSGDNK
+729 GILSGEK

-778 FGGGFDYSGLAQA
+778 YGGGFDYSGLTQA

-796 ASLPAPTL
+796 ASLPSPTL

>member
-19 DLRATLESLKAL
+19 DLRATLESLKQL

-73 AATQRILTADGKKYE
+73 AATQRVLTADGKKYE
-88 DTLNGQRQKLSDMQ
+88 DTLNGQRQKLADMQ

-107 MDKEMRDSEGGKA
+107 MDKEMRESEGGKA
-120 FLAQIKEQHDAVLG
+120 FLQQIKEQHDAVLG

-150 ESIKGVIP
+150 DSIKGVIP
-158 SLDKFDAVLNKMGTS
+158 SVDKFDAALNKMGTS

-185 KNIVSHFATIGKALI
+185 KSIVSHFATIGKALI

-329 LEERKKALQSAITL
+329 LETRKKALESAITL

-380 AQLEAEKIQ
+380 ARLEAEKIQ

-450 NEKALRQ
+450 NEKAIRQ
-457 QMEDFKASLIKD
+457 QTEDFKASLIKD
-469 AGERELVEMQIAGT
+469 AGERELVEMQLAGT

-494 TEQNLTEEGRAILNQ
+494 TEKNLTEEGRAILNQ

-527 ALAEERINAEMQRIA
+527 TLAEERINAEMQRIA

-579 ENTILNEE
+579 ENTLLNEE

-615 TQMKMQLSASLQTM
+615 TQMKMQLSASLQMM

-729 TILSGDNK
+729 GILSGDNK

-778 FGGGFDYSGLAQA
+778 YGGGFDYSGLTQA

-796 ASLPAPTL
+796 ASLPSPTL

-809 KDFQNQ
+809 KDFQSS